1 MGTIIFSFFWKINFT
16 FFSKRYIFF
25 FILKKKIGSC
35 TFLLTGNWKK
45 TINKIHT
52 NSEMASSRRNLLSS
66 QTKVQISIHCVH
78 VLKEYLIFNLQN
90 RGRRVIESEGNIVL
104 KINFN
109 YYYYDMWH
117 FNLLRLDYILYIYHI
132 EKEIFII

>member
-1 MGTIIFSFFWKINFT
+1 MKNQF
-16 FFSKRYIFF
+16 YFF
-25 FILKKKIGSC
+25 FQKIYFLLYIEKKIGSC

-117 FNLLRLDYILYIYHI
+117 FNLLRLDYIYIYHI